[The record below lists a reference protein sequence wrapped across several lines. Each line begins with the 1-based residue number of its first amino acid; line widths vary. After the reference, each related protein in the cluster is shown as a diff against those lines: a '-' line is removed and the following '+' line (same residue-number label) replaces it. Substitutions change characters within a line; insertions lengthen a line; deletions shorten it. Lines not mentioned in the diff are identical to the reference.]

1 MDLFTDSPISKAI
14 FELFEKLEDWIVLNH
29 KNLANGAVKA
39 FIFGGCA
46 FHIHTNARGSND
58 IDAEVQAISYLKK
71 EEIYLFLENHDIEY
85 MDENGLET
93 NLEFDRGFNTS
104 LASIDPD
111 YDERLIPLRSDR
123 IVEVY
128 LVSGL
133 DLAVSKLA
141 RLSDRDIEDIKELFI
156 KNKFTLEQFE
166 KSSNNAKAY
175 YATPEQLDTNIRFM
189 TNLLAELRG
198 KENES
203 K

>member
-1 MDLFTDSPISKAI
+1 MALFTDTPISKAI
-14 FELFEKLEDWIVLNH
+14 FELFNKLEDWIVLNH
-29 KNLANGAVKA
+29 KNLANGSVKA
-39 FIFGGCA
+39 YIFGGCA

-58 IDAEVQAISYLKK
+58 IDAEIQAISYLKK
-71 EEIYLFLENHDIEY
+71 EDIYLFLENHDIEY

-111 YDERLIPLRSDR
+111 YDERLIPLISNS

-141 RLSDRDIEDIKELFI
+141 RLSDRDIEDIKELYL
-156 KNKFTLEQFE
+156 KGKFSLEAFE
-166 KSSNNAKAY
+166 KSANNAEMY
-175 YATPEQLDTNIRFM
+175 YATPEQLHSNIQYIVSI
-189 TNLLAELRG
+189 LSELRG
-198 KENES
+198 S
-203 K
+203 I

>member
-1 MDLFTDSPISKAI
+1 MTLFTDTPISKAI
-14 FELFEKLEDWIVLNH
+14 FELFNKLEDWIVLNH

-85 MDENGLET
+85 IDENGLET

-111 YDERLIPLRSDR
+111 YDERLIPLISHR

-141 RLSDRDIEDIKELFI
+141 GLSDQDIQDIKALYL
-156 KNKFTLEQFE
+156 NGKFSIEAFE
-166 KSSNNAKAY
+166 KSANNAEMH
-175 YATPEQLDTNIRFM
+175 YATPEQLNANIRYM
-189 TNLLAELRG
+189 ISVLSEL
-198 KENES
+198 
-203 K
+203 

>member
-14 FELFEKLEDWIVLNH
+14 FELFKKLEDWIVLNH
-29 KNLANGAVKA
+29 KNLKNGAVKVY
-39 FIFGGCA
+39 IFGGCA

-58 IDAEVQAISYLKK
+58 IDAEIQAISYLKK

-93 NLEFDRGFNTS
+93 NLEFDSGFNTS

-111 YDERLIPLRSDR
+111 YDERLIPLISNS

-141 RLSDRDIEDIKELFI
+141 RLSDRDIEDIKELYL
-156 KNKFTLEQFE
+156 KGKFSLEAFK
-166 KSSNNAKAY
+166 KSANNAEMY
-175 YATPEQLDTNIRFM
+175 YATPEHLHSNIQYIISI
-189 TNLLAELRG
+189 LSELRG
-198 KENES
+198 
-203 K
+203 